1 MRQAYTCFCLCRLNM
16 DLLPTYVCS
25 VADQQ
30 SAGHCPRHG
39 QQWGVCPVAH
49 RGVQRLALP
58 GLLRSTTEAVTAAA
72 AAAAAT
78 ATTSTNAAL
87 LLLTLLPLLMQPLF
101 CFCCCSYVT
110 VDRDT
115 VSSGNYSTL
124 FIRECKGITQSKATM
139 PLQQQQQQ

>member
-1 MRQAYTCFCLCRLNM
+1 M

-72 AAAAAT
+72 AAAVAAAT

-87 LLLTLLPLLMQPLF
+87 LLLTLLPLLMLL
-101 CFCCCSYVT
+101 CCC
-110 VDRDT
+110 
-115 VSSGNYSTL
+115 
-124 FIRECKGITQSKATM
+124 
-139 PLQQQQQQ
+139 